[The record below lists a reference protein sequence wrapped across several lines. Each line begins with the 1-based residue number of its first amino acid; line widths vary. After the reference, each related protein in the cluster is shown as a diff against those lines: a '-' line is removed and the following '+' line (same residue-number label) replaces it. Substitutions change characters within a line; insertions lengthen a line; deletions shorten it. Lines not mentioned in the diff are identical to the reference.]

1 MKKIYALCILLLFA
15 TLIIAKPYTQQGIA
29 YLYDYKTKTKS
40 PVANVS
46 LTVAYAKGPAV
57 SRADGTFTIEFQDFG
72 AGKKLAFEKQPFCQ
86 GLIVLNKNASLPK
99 EIRPIIRDE
108 LEPAGGVL
116 ADEVQMGGIPSIDGG
131 AHAQSAIIERQCA
144 VVETYKWVPRTHTSC
159 SGWVFITVEHI
170 TATQH
175 C

>member
-1 MKKIYALCILLLFA
+1 MMKKILALSILLLFA

-57 SRADGTFTIEFQDFG
+57 SRAD
-72 AGKKLAFEKQPFCQ
+72 
-86 GLIVLNKNASLPK
+86 
-99 EIRPIIRDE
+99 
-108 LEPAGGVL
+108 
-116 ADEVQMGGIPSIDGG
+116 
-131 AHAQSAIIERQCA
+131 
-144 VVETYKWVPRTHTSC
+144 
-159 SGWVFITVEHI
+159 VFITIEHI